1 VEIALISE
9 CNTFYNILTKSIIAK
24 YPSLKFFYFDNPQ
37 QFRNQLQ
44 PYFTYVIIKMTNYE
58 KYEVVINEIIKTHPQ
73 TKFIGLVINSHLK
86 LSEKLLAKFTHVFM
100 DAEIEDKLN
109 LLFHDVLVQK
119 KSLPLEG
126 LKLEQNKRKYLYLK
140 PEYSKCL
147 FLVYQLKTAA
157 EIALVMNKS
166 KRTIEKYI
174 VTLKQEFEVER
185 KQDLVEV
192 CRSIMMN

>member
-1 VEIALISE
+1 MDIALISE
-9 CNTFYNILTKSIIAK
+9 CNTFYNILTKSINAK
-24 YPSLKFFYFDNPQ
+24 YPSLKFFYYDNPE
-37 QFRNQLQ
+37 QFGNQLQ
-44 PYFTYVIIKMTNYE
+44 PYYSYVIIKMTNFE
-58 KYEVVINEIIKTHPQ
+58 KYDGVISEIIKTHPQ
-73 TKFIGLVINSHLK
+73 TKFIGLVIDSHLK
-86 LSEKLLAKFTHVFM
+86 LSEKLLSKFTHVFM

-109 LLFHDVLVQK
+109 LLFHDVMGEN

-126 LKLEQNKRKYLYLK
+126 LKIEQNKRKYLYLK

-157 EIALVMNKS
+157 EIAVVMNKS
-166 KRTIEKYI
+166 RRTIEKYI